1 MSEAMTLIT
10 HFKQMTVS
18 NTTVNKK
25 DFKTL
30 VGTVVVSA
38 LLPLSL
44 VLGATAINAD
54 SAEAYSTCRTSC
66 YGNTCNTSCY

>member
-1 MSEAMTLIT
+1 
-10 HFKQMTVS
+10 MTVS
-18 NTTVNKK
+18 HTTANNK

-30 VGTVVVSA
+30 VVSA

-66 YGNTCNTSCY
+66 YGNTCTTRCR